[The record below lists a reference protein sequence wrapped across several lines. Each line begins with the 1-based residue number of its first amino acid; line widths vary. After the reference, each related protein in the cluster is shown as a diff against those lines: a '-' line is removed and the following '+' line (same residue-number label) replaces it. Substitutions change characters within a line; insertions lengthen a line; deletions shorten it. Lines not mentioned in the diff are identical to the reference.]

1 MFERLRATAI
11 GALLGLTAYVAWLTS
26 RLSRLGD
33 PESWHL
39 SGPLKWFVLAG
50 SVVGFIGG
58 LSLVESWLEN
68 ERGEVF
74 ENTIMNVLLLVALLA
89 FAALLFYS
97 LAK

>member
-50 SVVGFIGG
+50 SVIGFIGG
-58 LSLVESWLEN
+58 LSLVESWLQN

-74 ENTIMNVLLLVALLA
+74 ENTIMNTLFLAALLA
-89 FAALLFYS
+89 FAALLIYS
-97 LAK
+97 FRQ